1 MASKRGSLVS
11 FRWSSAARATVTGRL
26 SVKREGRIILKNGM
40 SEDLV
45 GFYVAEEVGIR
56 KLALGLV
63 TMFL

>member
-1 MASKRGSLVS
+1 MR
-11 FRWSSAARATVTGRL
+11 
-26 SVKREGRIILKNGM
+26 REGRIILKNEM